1 MYPHDQD
8 DSKKKYFIIAI
19 CFHIALVL
27 SFFAFKGFSSEVE
40 VTKAEEPPESST
52 QDSAEMS
59 DNNLQSIEDLQKQ
72 EEVDKL
78 KKESMV
84 ANSIPARDV
93 EEAIAEN
100 KNRLDSEQK
109 AIEDARQEK
118 IRKIEAAKEQKRL
131 EDIAI
136 KKKIEDD
143 KKQAEE
149 NRQEKLKQDKEKADN
164 QKRLEKEKAEK
175 EDKEAQEKADKEKL
189 EKAQKLEDSKKLEED
204 RKRKSAEA
212 IKKAE
217 DSKRDDQLKQ
227 AILKQKAADAARS
240 SANNKGYNSDKPSLS
255 NNERLAYLRAYR
267 DDVYNSVYSNWIRPS
282 YSKRGWECKV
292 YVTQTNTGKVIN
304 VKIINCQGDADF
316 QDSVKKAIFKSS
328 PLPLPKHPSLFNDTI
343 EIKFKVT

>member
-1 MYPHDQD
+1 MYPHEQD
-8 DSKKKYFIIAI
+8 ESKSKYFIIAI

-27 SFFAFKGFSSEVE
+27 SFFIFKGFSSDAEATPTEEV
-40 VTKAEEPPESST
+40 PESST
-52 QDSAEMS
+52 QDSAEMADS
-59 DNNLQSIEDLQKQ
+59 NLQSIEDLQKQ
-72 EEVDKL
+72 AEIDKL

-93 EEAIAEN
+93 DEAIADH

-109 AIEDARQEK
+109 AIEEARQEK
-118 IRKIEAAKEQKRL
+118 LRKIEEAKEQKRQQ
-131 EDIAI
+131 EIAI
-136 KKKIEDD
+136 KKKAEDD
-143 KKQAEE
+143 KKAAEE
-149 NRQEKLKQDKEKADN
+149 AKQEKVRQDKEKADEK
-164 QKRLEKEKAEK
+164 KRLEKEKADKAEK
-175 EDKEAQEKADKEKL
+175 LKDEQERL
-189 EKAQKLEDSKKLEED
+189 EKAQKIEEAKKLEEE

-217 DSKRDDQLKQ
+217 DDKREQQLKQ
-227 AILKQKAADAARS
+227 ALMKKKAAEAGRS

-255 NNERLAYLRAYR
+255 NNERMAFLRAYR

-292 YVTQTNTGKVIN
+292 HVTQTNTGKVIN
-304 VKIINCQGDADF
+304 VKIISCQGDTDF

-328 PLPLPKHPSLFNDTI
+328 PLPLPKHPSLFNDTV